1 MELAG
6 LLADRGTWIR
16 VAAPWTHVW
25 PAPEDNPRHRDL
37 EAWMAAYG
45 HQIVSGE

>member
-1 MELAG
+1 MRAASQKRLHSQLQAG
-6 LLADRGTWIR
+6 PCIQRPRKT
-16 VAAPWTHVW
+16 THVV
-25 PAPEDNPRHRDL
+25 RK

>member
-1 MELAG
+1 MRAASQKRLHSQLQAG
-6 LLADRGTWIR
+6 PCIR
-16 VAAPWTHVW
+16 